1 MINKD
6 KNLLSFTT
14 KQKNEYRS
22 ELMKQNHHTDPKKK
36 GCQITLSF
44 GKIQRNDNVYILL
57 LNVNMSVYTVGVKFD
72 KNQKVPDFLNFHM

>member
-22 ELMKQNHHTDPKKK
+22 ELMKQNHHTDQKKK

-44 GKIQRNDNVYILL
+44 GKI
-57 LNVNMSVYTVGVKFD
+57 
-72 KNQKVPDFLNFHM
+72 